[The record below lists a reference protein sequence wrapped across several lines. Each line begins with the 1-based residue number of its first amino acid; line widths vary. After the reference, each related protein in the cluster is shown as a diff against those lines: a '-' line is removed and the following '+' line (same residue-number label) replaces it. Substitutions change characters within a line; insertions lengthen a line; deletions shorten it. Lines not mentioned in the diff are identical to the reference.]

1 MDKTGYFD
9 RARREDWAF
18 KPYTVEEHEK
28 LDRFMDAAGI
38 RAGQRVL
45 EPGCGTG
52 RFTQKLAGLVGDL
65 GQVVALDVS
74 TEMIKECRRRVGDLA
89 NVRIMHLPVEEIAFP
104 PETFDAVFC
113 LCVFPHF
120 DDKRKVLG
128 IFRKVLAPS
137 GRLTLAHLE
146 GSRIL
151 NAMHREVG
159 GPVKGDRIPPYPE
172 MERLLHEAGFRVDH
186 FHDEDDGYLLIACL
200 KDCVLPVS

>member
-1 MDKTGYFD
+1 MDKTAYFD
-9 RARREDWAF
+9 RAGRDDWAF
-18 KPYTVEEHEK
+18 KPYTEEEHEK

-52 RFTQKLAGLVGDL
+52 RFTQKLAGIVGDL
-65 GQVVALDVS
+65 GEVVALDVS
-74 TEMIKECRRRVGDLA
+74 AEMIKECRRRAGGLA
-89 NVRIMHLPVEEIAFP
+89 NVRILQLRVEEIDFAP
-104 PETFDAVFC
+104 ASFDAVFC

-128 IFRKVLAPS
+128 IFREVLAPS

-172 MERLLHEAGFRVDH
+172 MERLLREAGFRIDH
-186 FHDEDDGYLLIACL
+186 FRDEDDGYLLTAAL
-200 KDCVLPVS
+200 NG